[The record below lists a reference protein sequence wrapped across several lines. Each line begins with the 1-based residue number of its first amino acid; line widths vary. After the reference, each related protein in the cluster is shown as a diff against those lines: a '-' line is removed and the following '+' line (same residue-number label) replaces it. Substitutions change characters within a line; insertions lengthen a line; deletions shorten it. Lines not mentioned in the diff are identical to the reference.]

1 MTSTHKSKTFSQKPA
16 DVTRKW
22 YVIDASVTPLG
33 RLASAVAMLLNGKG
47 KVTRTPH
54 VDGGDYVIVI
64 NAAQTVVTG
73 AKAAD
78 KKYYHYSG
86 YPGGLSERTFTEQM
100 ERDPAKVIE
109 KAVYGMLPVNKL
121 RDGKMA
127 RLKIY
132 PGAEHTHAPQQP
144 VTYEVKK

>member
-1 MTSTHKSKTFSQKPA
+1 MAKLHPSKTFSLKPA

-33 RLASAVAMLLNGKG
+33 RLAGAAAMLLNGKG
-47 KVTRTPH
+47 KATFTPH
-54 VDGGDYVIVI
+54 VDSGDYVIVI
-64 NAAQTVVTG
+64 NADKTVVTG
-73 AKAAD
+73 AKAEG

-86 YPGGLSERTFTEQM
+86 FPGGLSERTFNEQM
-100 ERDPAKVIE
+100 ERDSTKIIE

-127 RLKIY
+127 RLKIFA
-132 PGAEHTHAPQQP
+132 GAEHTHAPQQP
-144 VTYEVKK
+144 VKYEVKG